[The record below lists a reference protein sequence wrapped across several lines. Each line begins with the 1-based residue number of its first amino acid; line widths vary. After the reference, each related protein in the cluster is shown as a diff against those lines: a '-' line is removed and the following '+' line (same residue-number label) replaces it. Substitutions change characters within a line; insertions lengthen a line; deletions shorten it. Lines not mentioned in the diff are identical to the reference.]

1 MAYFIGECSN
11 LTKKK
16 LFAALLYS
24 PINAFFFSVSTWAAD
39 EEQNSLVKCTFHL
52 PVHWQI
58 HCFASRFVH
67 CNLQTETG
75 KVRNLFDSDSMFAL
89 RTHTAT
95 SCKSCACVIHG
106 SFFNC
111 KNRTLSFY
119 AVVHLLIYACIS
131 FSVQHLI
138 ECRFLLLL
146 SSLSTSSQSLLLLC
160 STLRIACYIVI
171 FVQMI
176 NQGHPEC
183 SMFMLIS
190 AHLDIDDYND
200 NMFEFF
206 LLEKKTDCT
215 K

>member
-1 MAYFIGECSN
+1 MAKRNGTKRNENDCLQNMRIKEKATRTGKKKAKNETSRTKRNEEQCRTEKEGKKERGERELLHIQTVNWYNWWNGMAYFIGECSN

-106 SFFNC
+106 SFF
-111 KNRTLSFY
+111 
-119 AVVHLLIYACIS
+119 
-131 FSVQHLI
+131 
-138 ECRFLLLL
+138 
-146 SSLSTSSQSLLLLC
+146 
-160 STLRIACYIVI
+160 
-171 FVQMI
+171 
-176 NQGHPEC
+176 
-183 SMFMLIS
+183 
-190 AHLDIDDYND
+190 
-200 NMFEFF
+200 
-206 LLEKKTDCT
+206 
-215 K
+215 